1 MVRYST
7 IVDIIEKHIT
17 KCSNDEV
24 KAKLEMLTQEEIR
37 EKLEKHMNPAE
48 MEAYERIIE
57 MKKLYTRLLEAHIKA
72 KTGEEGYYQN
82 QIDEYTEK
90 GFRYEKRIF
99 QGHKPHIPKPVD
111 YDLNDY
117 NGEEE
122 KQINAQKEVEFTEQ
136 EQESL
141 QSYFGSGYKELNEK
155 LYKGEKLSDEENP
168 KGVLFGGGSQSLAE
182 KSRNLSNAIRRTSL
196 EENTIVYHGGG
207 HFNPS
212 SVVGDTINF
221 KGFTSC
227 SYERIVAKVFNPNSG
242 YIYKIALPSGT
253 HGFCANAPVG
263 DDELILTNHY
273 SEHEL
278 LLDKGFKGRIADIDY
293 ENHEVTIIPA

>member
-1 MVRYST
+1 MINKYMLQAVEQYV
-7 IVDIIEKHIT
+7 I

-24 KAKLEMLTQEEIR
+24 KAKLGRLSQEEIQ

-57 MKKLYTRLLEAHIKA
+57 MKKLYTRLLEAHIGDEK
-72 KTGEEGYYQN
+72 YYQN

-99 QGHKPHIPKPVD
+99 QGHKPHIPKPVN

-212 SVVGDTINF
+212 SVVGDTIDL

-227 SYERIVAKVFNPNSG
+227 SYQKKIAKEFSYG
-242 YIYKIALPSGT
+242 GGFIYKIALPSGT
-253 HGFCANAPVG
+253 HGFCANTPIG
-263 DDELILTNHY
+263 EDELILTNHY

-293 ENHEVTIIPA
+293 KNHEVTIIPA